1 MCLDEAARRQ
11 SALSVNKMSNP
22 DLLPNNKTV
31 VRSGTAGPA
40 TRALSSSGL
49 ATTKTVQRT

>member
-11 SALSVNKMSNP
+11 SALSVNKMPP

>member
-31 VRSGTAGPA
+31 VS
-40 TRALSSSGL
+40 
-49 ATTKTVQRT
+49 VQVRLDQQREHCDPQV

>member
-11 SALSVNKMSNP
+11 SALSVNKMPP

-31 VRSGTAGPA
+31 VS
-40 TRALSSSGL
+40 
-49 ATTKTVQRT
+49 VQVRLDQQREHCDPQV